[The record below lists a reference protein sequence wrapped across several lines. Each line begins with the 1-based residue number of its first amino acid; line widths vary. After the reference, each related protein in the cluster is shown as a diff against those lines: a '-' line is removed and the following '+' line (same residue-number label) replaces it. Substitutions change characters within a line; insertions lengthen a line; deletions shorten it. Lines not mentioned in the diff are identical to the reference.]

1 MAKWLGGLVLVLVA
15 AAAGLYFL
23 VYRPQKQSLDTAQLQ
38 LATAQ
43 REVASLRTRVTD
55 LEAIHDQLRRT
66 STDLQQQVALKEKE
80 LAALH
85 STQDELVEGLKQE
98 IADRQVE
105 VEQVRDRLRVH
116 MVDEILFDSGEAT
129 LKPAGVAVLKKVGS
143 ILKKTENRTIEV
155 QGHTDN
161 VPIRGALAKRFPTN
175 WELSAARATN
185 VARFLQDEAGL
196 DPARLSATADSEYK
210 PKAPNDTEEGRRQNR
225 RIEILLGPVAPPEK
239 APGP

>member
-1 MAKWLGGLVLVLVA
+1 MAKAIGVFLLVLAA
-15 AAAGLYFL
+15 AAAGTYFFLYQ
-23 VYRPQKQSLDTAQLQ
+23 PQKDSLDAAQLQ
-38 LATAQ
+38 LAAAQ
-43 REVASLRTRVTD
+43 REVASLRTRVAD
-55 LEAIHDQLRRT
+55 LEAIRDQLQRT
-66 STDLQQQVALKEKE
+66 STDLQQRVAEKEKE

-105 VEQVRDRLRVH
+105 VEQVRDQLRVQ

-129 LKPAGVAVLKKVGS
+129 LKPAGEAVLRKVGSVLKK
-143 ILKKTENRTIEV
+143 TANRAIEV
-155 QGHTDN
+155 EGHTDN
-161 VPIRGALAKRFPTN
+161 IPIRGALAKRFPTN

-185 VARFLQDEAGL
+185 VVRFLQDEAGL

-210 PKAPNDTEEGRRQNR
+210 PKDANDTEEGRRRNR
-225 RIEILLGPVAPPEK
+225 RIEILLGPVSLPDK